1 MNLSAGDLELSS
13 LRVSKN
19 ALLILFSECILSP
32 QGVSHKSIT
41 ANTMELKVEN
51 SLKFTFRGHHDD
63 KHRQKC
69 HLFSSQFLQVN
80 YSHYANVCWFSCF
93 L

>member
-1 MNLSAGDLELSS
+1 MMNFSAGDLQLSC

-19 ALLILFSECILSP
+19 TMLILGSECIISP

-41 ANTMELKVEN
+41 ANTMESKVEN

-69 HLFSSQFLQVN
+69 KKTL
-80 YSHYANVCWFSCF
+80 NVPSDFIAIPAS
-93 L
+93 